1 MLNLPSA
8 NLADRTSIKYQ
19 PMALQLPEIV
29 IVVLQHAV
37 AALPLRPTR
46 SSDETLASCLS
57 AYALVNSVFRYA
69 AQRELIR
76 TSLLVKSW
84 ASIYFSICLPCFQK
98 LGTVFPLNNTAI
110 VRLIKVLKHNQWS
123 DMCETVRI
131 VPTFR
136 SGKSHT

>member
-1 MLNLPSA
+1 MSLSLESKNNFAPKTSSATTSDFHLSIIKSDVVFDAMLNLPSA
-8 NLADRTSIKYQ
+8 NLADRTNIKYQ

-46 SSDETLASCLS
+46 SLDETLASCLS

-76 TSLLVKSW
+76 TSLFFKSW
-84 ASIYFSICLPCFQK
+84 ASIYVSIYLSLLQ
-98 LGTVFPLNNTAI
+98 
-110 VRLIKVLKHNQWS
+110 
-123 DMCETVRI
+123 
-131 VPTFR
+131 
-136 SGKSHT
+136 